1 METRDYFMDML
12 RQRFTIDPGEGE
24 PVEWLLEMAISQDLK
39 AGTVRMDME
48 TAITKL
54 AHGILTPEEIVKA
67 SFIDHPMLVTPL
79 PKLQERGVHKSAFD
93 YLSVVGSLLHFAN
106 CVRCDISLA
115 VGVLARHAMAG
126 EADLQGPRRA
136 AVHRSGHGLPH
147 QRRPRE

>member
-1 METRDYFMDML
+1 MDIL
-12 RQRFTIDPGEGE
+12 RKRFVLDPEEGA
-24 PVEWLLEMAISQDLK
+24 PVEWLLGMAIHQDME

-115 VGVLARHAMAG
+115 VGVLARHAMAPG
-126 EADLQGPRRA
+126 PAHVKAVKRVVQYLYGTRSLGITYRKQPEAG
-136 AVHRSGHGLPH
+136 
-147 QRRPRE
+147 